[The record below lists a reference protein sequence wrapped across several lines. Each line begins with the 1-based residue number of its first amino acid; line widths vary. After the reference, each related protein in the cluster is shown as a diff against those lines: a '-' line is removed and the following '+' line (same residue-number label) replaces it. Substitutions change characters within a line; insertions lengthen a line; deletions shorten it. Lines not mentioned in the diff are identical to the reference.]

1 MVNVEEQLDL
11 ALQLR
16 KENNLLESNEI
27 LVKLA
32 EQDPQN
38 AYINYQCAWSF
49 DCLGEEGQAV
59 PYYEKAIQGNLNESD
74 LQNAYLG
81 LGSTFRAL
89 GEYEKSKA
97 VLCEAMKVFPNN
109 EALQVFYA
117 MTLYNLNEH
126 SSAME
131 LLLKCITKTSRNSN
145 MNVQKKRLIVTAN
158 WCVNM
163 VRTLS

>member
-1 MVNVEEQLDL
+1 MINVKEQLDR

-32 EQDPQN
+32 EQNPQN
-38 AYINYQCAWSF
+38 ASINYQCAWSF
-49 DCLGEEGQAV
+49 DCLGEEAKAV
-59 PYYEKAIQGNLNESD
+59 PYYEKAIQGNLDELD

-89 GEYEKSKA
+89 GEYERSKA
-97 VLCEAMKVFPNN
+97 VLCVAIKVFPNN
-109 EALQVFYA
+109 EALQVFYG

-126 SSAME
+126 QSAME
-131 LLLKCITKTSRNSN
+131 FLLKCIVNSSSDS
-145 MNVQKKRLIVTAN
+145 NVQKYKRAIKFYSDKLDET
-158 WCVNM
+158 WK
-163 VRTLS
+163 